1 MIVDEVVV
9 LNTCGEYLVR
19 GKLTS
24 DIWTD
29 TDLLFTADR
38 YRLSKRNVLAADAL
52 YDGSQLINNIV
63 MIRLINPM
71 IKRNILYKGTKLGKI
86 GPVTKVGLDA
96 VNMLDNNEEK
106 GSERVVT
113 EILDRHR
120 ELIGSSEFRELKSI
134 LGEFSDIFSQSST
147 DVGCVKGFQHVIN
160 TGKCLPIA
168 LNPRRIPMHMESKI
182 DALIED
188 LETKKIITK
197 ISSPWNFPIVVV
209 PKKNGDIRMCI
220 DYRKLNAI
228 TERPVYYIPDSK
240 QLFDNIDGSKY
251 FSSLDLS
258 MGYHQI
264 EMNQNDVEKT
274 AFTTRTGQYA
284 FQRMPFGLCGA
295 PQSFQRVMASILR
308 DQNWKHCVI
317 YLDDILVHGKTLKEH
332 NERLRSV
339 LRCLSNAGVKLSPNK
354 CSFMKT
360 ETVYLGH
367 VIDKKG
373 LRTDPA

>member
-113 EILDRHR
+113 EILDRHQGLT
-120 ELIGSSEFRELKSI
+120 LIL
-134 LGEFSDIFSQSST
+134 
-147 DVGCVKGFQHVIN
+147 
-160 TGKCLPIA
+160 
-168 LNPRRIPMHMESKI
+168 
-182 DALIED
+182 
-188 LETKKIITK
+188 
-197 ISSPWNFPIVVV
+197 
-209 PKKNGDIRMCI
+209 
-220 DYRKLNAI
+220 
-228 TERPVYYIPDSK
+228 
-240 QLFDNIDGSKY
+240 
-251 FSSLDLS
+251 
-258 MGYHQI
+258 
-264 EMNQNDVEKT
+264 
-274 AFTTRTGQYA
+274 
-284 FQRMPFGLCGA
+284 
-295 PQSFQRVMASILR
+295 
-308 DQNWKHCVI
+308 
-317 YLDDILVHGKTLKEH
+317 
-332 NERLRSV
+332 
-339 LRCLSNAGVKLSPNK
+339 
-354 CSFMKT
+354 
-360 ETVYLGH
+360 
-367 VIDKKG
+367 
-373 LRTDPA
+373 